1 MSEKDKSELGLKGW
15 LEVLQVSN
23 TEVVISGKSQER
35 RPGCF
40 EQWAVFLKVLPGT
53 TRITWGARQT
63 CRFLFSLQMIQNV
76 WVFFFF

>member
-35 RPGCF
+35 RP
-40 EQWAVFLKVLPGT
+40 WML
-53 TRITWGARQT
+53 
-63 CRFLFSLQMIQNV
+63 
-76 WVFFFF
+76 